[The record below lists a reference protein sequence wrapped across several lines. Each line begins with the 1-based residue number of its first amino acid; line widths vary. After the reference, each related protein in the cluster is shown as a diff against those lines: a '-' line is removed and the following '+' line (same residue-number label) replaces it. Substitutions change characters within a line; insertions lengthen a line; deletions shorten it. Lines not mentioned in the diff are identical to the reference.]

1 MHWLL
6 QNNYVDSMT
15 GKLAWALQ
23 RMGRTILDFSV
34 LPDQPL
40 PALPLA
46 AGAPFFFYGSTGLL
60 QRMRTMP
67 YAKDYIFG
75 EAESLDQRL
84 WQASLGPRLLNPT
97 AQFLSLGELKKLVSK
112 TTPPFFVRPV
122 LDQKAFSGLVVSDG
136 DLSPLYVGKK
146 GLHRAH
152 PDDMLLAMSSVVSNI
167 AAEYRFVVLDGQVRL
182 GSRYR
187 LEGRLSPS
195 PEVPRS
201 AFESAQT
208 LASTTLPAS
217 FIVMDVAILEDDS
230 ARIVEFNSVHSS
242 GLYEIP
248 PEEFVLLVE
257 EAVAQRHVPASYG
270 QRERPP
276 Q

>member
-75 EAESLDQRL
+75 ESESLDQRL

-136 DLSPLYVGKK
+136 DLSPL
-146 GLHRAH
+146 
-152 PDDMLLAMSSVVSNI
+152 
-167 AAEYRFVVLDGQVRL
+167 
-182 GSRYR
+182 
-187 LEGRLSPS
+187 
-195 PEVPRS
+195 
-201 AFESAQT
+201 
-208 LASTTLPAS
+208 
-217 FIVMDVAILEDDS
+217 
-230 ARIVEFNSVHSS
+230 
-242 GLYEIP
+242 
-248 PEEFVLLVE
+248 
-257 EAVAQRHVPASYG
+257 
-270 QRERPP
+270 
-276 Q
+276 